1 MSRVM
6 VFGKSQRKTR
16 KVPHITR
23 AFKDLGHDTLWL
35 NPASIKRWMG
45 RWSDSYILNRVY
57 SFNPDIIFIFSQ
69 DIPLPVLEKISAD
82 KKIKIVLFYV
92 DWRPEILPTLIERGK
107 LVDLFLV
114 TSKGLLEE
122 YCQAG
127 IRNPVYLTDACD
139 TYDHKRQTPILPIW
153 KSEVAFIG
161 EARPNESRV
170 NIISRLKEICSVKV
184 YGNNWE
190 DFHIQPTLKS
200 VGPRGYRLIC
210 GGAKIILGS
219 DIVNFVDGYWSNRL
233 WLSLGCGG
241 FLLTNY
247 VRGIE
252 DLFQNREHLVWY
264 HDEEECFALV
274 KEFLAKPEERK
285 RIANTGYIYVHEHH
299 TFHHF
304 ASKVLTICDTIQKG
318 E

>member
-1 MSRVM
+1 MSRVL

-16 KVPHITR
+16 KVRHIAR

-35 NPASIKRWMG
+35 NPATIRRWMRTWADG
-45 RWSDSYILNRVY
+45 YILHRVY
-57 SFNPDIIFIFSQ
+57 SFKPDIIFIYSQ
-69 DIPLPVLEKISAD
+69 DIPLPVLEKISSENT
-82 KKIKIVLFYV
+82 IKIVLFYV

-114 TSKGLLEE
+114 TSKGLLDE
-122 YCQAG
+122 YRKTG
-127 IRNPVYLTDACD
+127 IRNPVYFTDACD

-153 KSEVAFIG
+153 KSDVAFIG
-161 EARPNESRV
+161 EARLNESRV
-170 NIISRLKEICSVKV
+170 NIISKLKESCTVKV

-190 DFHIQPTLKS
+190 DFHIRPTLKS

-210 GGAKIILGS
+210 GGAKIVLGA
-219 DIVNFVDGYWSNRL
+219 DIVNYVDGYWSNRL
-233 WLSLGCGG
+233 WLTLGCGG

-247 VRGIE
+247 IRGLE
-252 DLFQNREHLVWY
+252 DIFENREHLVWY
-264 HDEEECFALV
+264 HDEEECISLV
-274 KEFLAKPEERK
+274 NEYLAKPHERK
-285 RIANTGYIYVHEHH
+285 RIADTGYKYVHEHH

-304 ASKVLTICDTIQKG
+304 AGKVLAICDTIQKG